1 MRRVETIMEKNE
13 MKSAPME
20 RLADV
25 IERTITSRKRMTK
38 AFLLQRSQ
46 DDLDTIER
54 LLACSG
60 KTEEEFK
67 RVLCP
72 KERKSLNSVR
82 IVTRRLRLQNFDAL
96 RHWAS
101 RTRWCARNLAFW
113 VRDRHID
120 PGRLARLTALADANS
135 FEQIAVLVAFLEVCQ
150 DFPCR
155 TLMYELLRIASP
167 RNLKG
172 LVQSLLT
179 TLQELTIHEEDQSTA
194 AEDMPELQED
204 SDCIEVLTGKIK
216 DLKSALECAQIQI
229 CSYEKRMESLQKKF
243 ADNVWFDALSQMNSP
258 SMGMLLDQFAA
269 AEENLRKLRS
279 RGVEIPREIE
289 SIPACIRMF
298 MRAMGSLGVAA
309 IEKPGAVLNITL
321 TESESYEYSG
331 SDFVDSAE
339 RKVVQVVTPG
349 WIYGDRIVSLPR
361 VVEQLASSQN

>member
-1 MRRVETIMEKNE
+1 MVRVSKSRNPSQNRKN
-13 MKSAPME
+13 
-20 RLADV
+20 R
-25 IERTITSRKRMTK
+25 
-38 AFLLQRSQ
+38 
-46 DDLDTIER
+46 
-54 LLACSG
+54 
-60 KTEEEFK
+60 
-67 RVLCP
+67 
-72 KERKSLNSVR
+72 
-82 IVTRRLRLQNFDAL
+82 QNL
-96 RHWAS
+96 
-101 RTRWCARNLAFW
+101 
-113 VRDRHID
+113 
-120 PGRLARLTALADANS
+120 
-135 FEQIAVLVAFLEVCQ
+135 
-150 DFPCR
+150 
-155 TLMYELLRIASP
+155 SP
-167 RNLKG
+167 RRFQILISNSHKPAPPANFQNRPQRNFLSSSPRKAK
-172 LVQSLLT
+172 
-179 TLQELTIHEEDQSTA
+179 ELTIHEEDQSTA

-321 TESESYEYSG
+321 AESESYEYSG
-331 SDFVDSAE
+331 SDFVDSVEQKA
-339 RKVVQVVTPG
+339 VQVLSPG

-361 VVEQLASSQN
+361 VVEQLAPSQN

>member
-1 MRRVETIMEKNE
+1 MEKNE
-13 MKSAPME
+13 MKISAPMK
-20 RLADV
+20 RFADV
-25 IERTITSRKRMTK
+25 IARTIASRKCRAK

-46 DDLDTIER
+46 DDFETVEL
-54 LLACSG
+54 LLACSN
-60 KTEEEFK
+60 KAEEDFK

-72 KERKSLNSVR
+72 KDRKLLNSVR
-82 IVTRRLRLQNFDAL
+82 IVTKRLRLQNFDAL
-96 RHWAS
+96 KRWVL
-101 RTRWCARNLAFW
+101 RTRWYARNLAFW
-113 VRDRHID
+113 LHNRHID
-120 PGRLARLTALADANS
+120 PRRLARLTALADAHS
-135 FEQIAVLVAFLEVCQ
+135 FEQIAVLVTFLEVCH
-150 DFPCR
+150 DFPCG

-167 RNLKG
+167 GNLKG

-229 CSYEKRMESLQKKF
+229 CSSEKRMDSLQKKL

-258 SMGMLLDQFAA
+258 AMGMLLDQFAA
-269 AEENLRKLRS
+269 SEENLRKLRS

-298 MRAMGSLGVAA
+298 IRAIEALGVVP
-309 IEKPGAVLNITL
+309 IKKPGAILNITL

-339 RKVVQVVTPG
+339 RKAVQVVTPG
-349 WIYGDRIVSLPR
+349 WIYGDRIISLPR
-361 VVEQLASSQN
+361 VVEQLAPSQN

>member
-20 RLADV
+20 RLAYV
-25 IERTITSRKRMTK
+25 IERTIASRKRMTK

-46 DDLDTIER
+46 DDLDTVER

-101 RTRWCARNLAFW
+101 RARWCARNLAFW

-120 PGRLARLTALADANS
+120 PGRLARLTALADTNS

-167 RNLKG
+167 GNLKE

-179 TLQELTIHEEDQSTA
+179 TLQALVVHEEGQSG
-194 AEDMPELQED
+194 AEDMAELQEHGD
-204 SDCIEVLTGKIK
+204 EIEILTGQIK

-229 CSYEKRMESLQKKF
+229 CSYEKRMDSLQKKL

-258 SMGMLLDQFAA
+258 AMGMLLDQFAA
-269 AEENLRKLRS
+269 SEENLRKLRS
-279 RGVEIPREIE
+279 KGVEIPREIE

-298 MRAMGSLGVAA
+298 MRAIEALGVVP
-309 IEKPGAVLNITL
+309 IKKPGAILNITL

-349 WIYGDRIVSLPR
+349 WIYGDRIISLPR

>member
-1 MRRVETIMEKNE
+1 MEKNE

-20 RLADV
+20 RLTYV
-25 IERTITSRKRMTK
+25 IERTIASRKRMTK

-46 DDLDTIER
+46 DDLDTVER

-150 DFPCR
+150 DFPCG

-167 RNLKG
+167 RNLKE

-179 TLQELTIHEEDQSTA
+179 TLQALVVHEEGKSG

-229 CSYEKRMESLQKKF
+229 CSYEKRMESLQKKL

-258 SMGMLLDQFAA
+258 AMGMLLDQFAA
-269 AEENLRKLRS
+269 SEENLRKLRS

-298 MRAMGSLGVAA
+298 MRAIEALGVVP
-309 IEKPGAVLNITL
+309 IKKPGAILNITL

-349 WIYGDRIVSLPR
+349 WIYGDRIISLPR
-361 VVEQLASSQN
+361 VVEQLAPSQN